1 MAGCS
6 LTSSSE
12 FLTLANAIA
21 RSASADRQLEMLRE
35 TILGLVRGEDR
46 DLNARQ
52 LAVFLI
58 CYRENDLR
66 TVRGLAHKLNV
77 PKPAINRA
85 LDRRSVL
92 AKRTAARN
100 SFLHALRQIMAQA
113 VKAAEQVAAPEGGR
127 LE

>member
-1 MAGCS
+1 M
-6 LTSSSE
+6 
-12 FLTLANAIA
+12 AIA

-35 TILGLVRGEDR
+35 TFLGLVRGEDR

-58 CYRENDLR
+58 CYRENDPQ

-85 LDRRSVL
+85 LDRLEKIGFLCREANPLDRRSVL
-92 AKRTAARN
+92 AKRTAAGN
-100 SFLHALRQIMAQA
+100 SFLHALRRIMAQA

-127 LE
+127 PE